1 MNPLLARAAYLV
13 AAAACLWPAVDAPL
27 ALAGGVAFAL
37 VIGNPF
43 AETVPRLGGT
53 LLKVAVVSLGFGVP
67 LERVLTTGATGLWV
81 TGLGVL
87 AMLFVGLS
95 LARALGL
102 ARDTGTL
109 ISSGTAICGG
119 SAIAAVAPAIGAR
132 GEAVSVSLA
141 AVFVLNAVALY
152 LFPLVGGALDLSQP
166 AFAWW
171 AAIAIHDTSSVVGAA
186 SVYGPEAL
194 EQATVLKLARALWIV
209 PLALGLAA
217 WLHAGR
223 AHSDDRDDRDER
235 SSRVRVPWFIALFV
249 LAAGARSLLPD
260 WAPALDAVAG
270 GARQLMVLVLFL
282 IGSGLSLAAMRTIG
296 WRPLAHAAVLWV
308 IVSCLSLAVVLAGV
322 AGLG

>member
-1 MNPLLARAAYLV
+1 MPGVLRRAGYLF

-27 ALAGGVAFAL
+27 ALAVGVAFAL
-37 VIGNPF
+37 ALGNPF
-43 AETVPRLGGT
+43 AAMTSRWSGT
-53 LLKVAVVSLGFGVP
+53 LLKVAVVGLGFGVP
-67 LERVLTTGATGLWV
+67 LGRVVDTGVTGLWV
-81 TGLGVL
+81 TGLGVML
-87 AMLFVGLS
+87 MLVTGLLLGRAMRV
-95 LARALGL
+95 AP
-102 ARDTGTL
+102 DTRTL

-132 GEAVSVSLA
+132 GEAISVSLA

-152 LFPLVGGALDLSQP
+152 LFPLVGGALDLSQS

-209 PLALGLAA
+209 PLALALAA

-223 AHSDDRDDRDER
+223 ADSAGRDDSDER
-235 SSRVRVPWFIALFV
+235 SSRVRVPWFIGLFV
-249 LAAGARSLLPD
+249 LAAEARSLLPD
-260 WAPALDAVAG
+260 GVPAFDAVAG

-308 IVSCLSLAVVLAGV
+308 IVSGLSLAVVLAGV